1 MCIRDRRTTVEK
13 LCLVLP
19 VADKTA
25 NRTATLHLLRPR
37 RKRNY
42 QESLRTAD
50 RRRTRRSRRN
60 ALAEMPRSIPYE
72 PFRGAVEQRDL
83 GAAEYQRFDR
93 RESYQQCVAAIT
105 RQTGPSENVF
115 AVDDLHLGTIKAVDE

>member
-1 MCIRDRRTTVEK
+1 MILDG
-13 LCLVLP
+13 
-19 VADKTA
+19 
-25 NRTATLHLLRPR
+25 
-37 RKRNY
+37 
-42 QESLRTAD
+42 
-50 RRRTRRSRRN
+50 RN
-60 ALAEMPRSIPYE
+60 ADIQPLRDLSVRQPLEMPRSIPYE